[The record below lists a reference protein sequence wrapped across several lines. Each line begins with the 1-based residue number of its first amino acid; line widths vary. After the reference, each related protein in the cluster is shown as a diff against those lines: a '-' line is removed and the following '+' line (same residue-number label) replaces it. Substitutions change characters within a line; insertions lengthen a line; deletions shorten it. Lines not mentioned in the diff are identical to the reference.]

1 MVSRLNAPVLIGC
14 TVPVILI
21 TKHFNEAWYDG
32 TSLNDRYITKSSATL
47 GMNLD
52 NLLSIHMAIYYS

>member
-21 TKHFNEAWYDG
+21 TKHFNEPRYYG
-32 TSLNDRYITKSSATL
+32 INSNDRYITKSSATL
-47 GMNLD
+47 GMYLD
-52 NLLSIHMAIYYS
+52 MAIYYT